1 MLYFKKN
8 TFFRKIKVDGCTI
21 AHISVE
27 DHRPQEISEKEFH
40 ETRKDDRAKPLHI
53 ISTPSTVL
61 AYWGGMR
68 CTGMLATRLNCF
80 SGFVTFAKNLAVFWL

>member
-27 DHRPQEISEKEFH
+27 DRRPQEISEKEFTYLLSKSIVPFK
-40 ETRKDDRAKPLHI
+40 EKKCRDD
-53 ISTPSTVL
+53 
-61 AYWGGMR
+61 
-68 CTGMLATRLNCF
+68 
-80 SGFVTFAKNLAVFWL
+80 